1 MAMKSNRLCVAIGSI
16 RPPKVEA
23 VRSVMAQIAQHLA
36 SSPGEV
42 SYIAREVPSGV
53 GAVPL
58 SIHEIRRGAYNRAVE
73 ARRLIE
79 EECGPVDFS
88 IGLEGG
94 LFILNEEGN
103 VERVHLQSWAYVEHR
118 GEGHF
123 GSSMSMPIPVHLA
136 HEVIEKKQD
145 LGKVIDQYASREN
158 VRDRDGA
165 FGFLSRGYLNRQQAF
180 ELALLGAFAPFYHQS
195 LYRQP

>member
-1 MAMKSNRLCVAIGSI
+1 MKATVLRIAIGSI

-23 VRSVMAQIAQHLA
+23 VRCVLSQIAPYLEYQ
-36 SSPGEV
+36 PGNV
-42 SYIAREVPSGV
+42 NYIAREVASGV
-53 GAVPL
+53 SVVPL
-58 SIHEIRRGAYNRAVE
+58 SIHEIRRGAYNRALE
-73 ARRLIE
+73 ARRLVE

-103 VERVHLQSWAYVEHR
+103 AERVHLQSWAYVEHL

-136 HEVIEKKQD
+136 REVIEKKRD
-145 LGKVIDQYASREN
+145 LSKVVDHYAGRDD
-158 VRDRDGA
+158 VRNRDGA
-165 FGFLSRGYLNRQQAF
+165 FGFLSRGHLNRQQAF
-180 ELALLGAFAPFYHQS
+180 ELALLGAFAPFYHQAVYHLS
-195 LYRQP
+195 